1 MPPLLAGHPAGHADP
16 RGASLCHQPHSA
28 PGTSDCELPDPPASP
43 AERPET
49 HTCAAGT
56 LGHADRQNGRLEMVL
71 TQKVIKGEL
80 VIVPDLEYHSCGDLA
95 LCLVQPP
102 ESVLARRRS
111 RGGSRGTGLEKG
123 SGPFRPGGLPGGGS
137 VGGHP

>member
-1 MPPLLAGHPAGHADP
+1 M
-16 RGASLCHQPHSA
+16 
-28 PGTSDCELPDPPASP
+28 TELPDPPASP

-49 HTCAAGT
+49 HTCTAGT

-71 TQKVIKGEL
+71 TQKVIKGKL

-102 ESVLARRRS
+102 ESVLAQRRS
-111 RGGSRGTGLEKG
+111 REGSRGTGLEKG

-137 VGGHP
+137 VGGYP